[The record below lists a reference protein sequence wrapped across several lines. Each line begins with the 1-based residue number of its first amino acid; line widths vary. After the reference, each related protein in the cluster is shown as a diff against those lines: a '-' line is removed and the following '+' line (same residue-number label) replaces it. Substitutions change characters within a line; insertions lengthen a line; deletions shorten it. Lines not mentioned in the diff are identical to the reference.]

1 MQQDG
6 CGLGPGCGARQALAA
21 KPWQPRRQLACKA
34 ARRGQRAA
42 GGGGWKGGGAA
53 AAAFLVPVSCTPS
66 HQRAHSFSCCSA
78 HLPSSSPQLYAL
90 CCRPQSATECT
101 DTPCGPRQ
109 QQQTP
114 HEAAAAPRAFER
126 GVRLQLEP
134 CRCRQPGRRAGNAGA
149 VFPGQGGALQGLLS
163 FSAADRLVAGCGCDQ
178 QDARALAMHAGGW
191 RFAPVHCR
199 CRPPPPLSP
208 PPCPPAASPQVGR
221 GSYAQAFEVTDLR
234 TGERLCAKKLSKFK
248 HNMLP
253 QQAAAAV
260 AAEAETLVR
269 AAAGQRGV
277 SRCPACCAPARAAA
291 APGSACCIPGCG
303 QAGGQGRT

>member
-1 MQQDG
+1 MAGAQEPPTARQLPG
-6 CGLGPGCGARQALAA
+6 FYAARWMWSWTRLRRSSGPGSQALAA
-21 KPWQPRRQLACKA
+21 TQTAGVQGGA
-34 ARRGQRAA
+34 ARAA
-42 GGGGWKGGGAA
+42 GGGWKGGGAA

-66 HQRAHSFSCCSA
+66 HQHAHSFSCCSA

-90 CCRPQSATECT
+90 CCRPQSTTECT

-191 RFAPVHCR
+191 RFAPVH
-199 CRPPPPLSP
+199 
-208 PPCPPAASPQVGR
+208 
-221 GSYAQAFEVTDLR
+221 
-234 TGERLCAKKLSKFK
+234 
-248 HNMLP
+248 
-253 QQAAAAV
+253 
-260 AAEAETLVR
+260 
-269 AAAGQRGV
+269 
-277 SRCPACCAPARAAA
+277 
-291 APGSACCIPGCG
+291 
-303 QAGGQGRT
+303 